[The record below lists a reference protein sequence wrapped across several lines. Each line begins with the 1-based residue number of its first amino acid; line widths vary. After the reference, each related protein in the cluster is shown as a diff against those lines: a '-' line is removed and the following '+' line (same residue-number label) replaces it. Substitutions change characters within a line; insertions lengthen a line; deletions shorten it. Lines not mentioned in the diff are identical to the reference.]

1 MINLHGMTIVTTCL
15 AVIVFL
21 LTITAL
27 KMGLFGEVKDQDKN
41 EIDLVGATDLLNA
54 KNRRIAELKDVLK
67 LAREDLLMRAQEDSN
82 GLKVIGLDSAIWA
95 ELNEELKE

>member
-1 MINLHGMTIVTTCL
+1 
-15 AVIVFL
+15 
-21 LTITAL
+21 
-27 KMGLFGEVKDQDKN
+27 MGLFGEVKDQDKN